1 MKIPPIRVAAQL
13 TAFRQSCEQIV
24 NLDDIDSIHEFL
36 GSVNGV
42 GDNYDRLMHTFD
54 REYGLSLTEVE
65 LKEALPIIYKS
76 LCKLNLL
83 LDSKMGR
90 HDFAREKC
98 GAIKLTLSPSL
109 IQWQLDGYNPDKK
122 LFFIRDFETRF
133 LNAIEEVVSLSNND
147 FWLAVTERFPNK
159 PRGSQT
165 NNDYVSAIGNLI
177 SDFACP
183 KS

>member
-1 MKIPPIRVAAQL
+1 MIPPIKVISQL
-13 TAFRQSCEQIV
+13 TAFRKSLEKV
-24 NLDDIDSIHEFL
+24 DLLDDLDSIREFL
-36 GSVNGV
+36 GSVHGV
-42 GDNYDRLMHTFD
+42 GDNYDRLMHSFG

-109 IQWQLDGYNPDKK
+109 IKWQAEGYKSERK
-122 LFFIRDFETRF
+122 LFFIEDFEVRF
-133 LNAIEEVVSLSNND
+133 SNAIEELVLLSNND
-147 FWLAVTERFPNK
+147 FWIAVYDKLQDK
-159 PRGSQT
+159 PKS
-165 NNDYVSAIGNLI
+165 NNDYINAIGSLI
-177 SDFACP
+177 HDYAN